1 MFFKTPLAFAVVA
14 AISASVMALL
24 SGLFALG
31 IYRGLVQFAVIPA
44 VSHFNLSGLAVFVA
58 VVCALTLPTEIVYS
72 RRTLFSKDR
81 PSSVKP
87 AFLLFP
93 VAASVAVCS
102 RVIQWLLGSEC

>member
-58 VVCALTLPTEIVYS
+58 VVFALTLPTEIVYS

-81 PSSVKP
+81 PSSVTP

-93 VAASVAVCS
+93 VAVAVAVCS
-102 RVIQWLLGSEC
+102 RVIDWRRGSE